1 MKKIVIGT
9 VTKALLTGALL
20 LGLGYSATVT
30 AAQDTARARLDN
42 FFTKVNSLAG
52 SFNQQVYDKKGKII
66 QKAAG
71 QLYLNRPGKFR
82 WVYTTPEPQ
91 EIIAD
96 GKNVWIYDKDLDQV
110 TVKPMRAAIASTP
123 IAILTRKASP
133 ESQFQ
138 VSQLPDKK
146 AGLDW
151 FNLKPHRS
159 SRDFKNIQLGLD
171 AKGGLRQM
179 VMFDK
184 LGQKT
189 VINLNVRNNAPVSGK
204 QFYFRP
210 PAGVDVIGTPS

>member
-1 MKKIVIGT
+1 MKKIAITT
-9 VTKALLTGALL
+9 VTKVFVVGVLVM
-20 LGLGYSATVT
+20 GLGYSASIT
-30 AAQDTARARLDN
+30 AAQDAARERLDY
-42 FFTKVNSLAG
+42 FFTKVNSLKG

-82 WVYTTPEPQ
+82 WVYSTPDPQ

-96 GKNVWIYDKDLDQV
+96 GKNVWIYDKDLEQV

-123 IAILTRKASP
+123 IAILTRKASAQ
-133 ESQFQ
+133 SQFQ
-138 VSQLPDKK
+138 VTKLEGRK

-151 FNLKPHRS
+151 FNLKPHRN
-159 SRDFKNIQLGLD
+159 SRDFKNIELALD
-171 AKGGLRQM
+171 VKGSLRKM

-189 VINLNVRNNAPVSGK
+189 VINLNVKNNAPVSSK
-204 QFYFRP
+204 QFFFKP
-210 PAGVDVIGTPS
+210 PAGVDVIGKPS

>member
-1 MKKIVIGT
+1 MKKRAIRT
-9 VTKALLTGALL
+9 VTKAFLTGALL
-20 LGLGYSATVT
+20 FGLGYSAAVT
-30 AAQDTARARLDN
+30 AAQDAARVRLNN
-42 FFTKVNSLAG
+42 FFTNVNSLVG
-52 SFNQQVYDKKGKII
+52 SFNQQVYDKKGKVI

-82 WVYTTPEPQ
+82 WVYATPEPQ

-96 GKNVWIYDKDLDQV
+96 GKNVWIYDKDLEQV

-133 ESQFQ
+133 ETQFQ
-138 VSQLPDKK
+138 VSQIAGKK

-171 AKGGLRQM
+171 PRGSLRQM

-189 VINLNVRNNAPVSGK
+189 VINLNVRNNAPVSSK

>member
-1 MKKIVIGT
+1 MKKRAIRT
-9 VTKALLTGALL
+9 VTKAFLTGALL
-20 LGLGYSATVT
+20 FGLGYSAAVT
-30 AAQDTARARLDN
+30 AAQDAARVRLNN
-42 FFTKVNSLAG
+42 FFTNVNSLVG

-82 WVYTTPEPQ
+82 WVYATPEPQ

-96 GKNVWIYDKDLDQV
+96 GKNVWIYDKDLEQV

-133 ESQFQ
+133 ETQFQ
-138 VSQLPDKK
+138 VSQIAGKK

-171 AKGGLRQM
+171 PRGSLRQM

-189 VINLNVRNNAPVSGK
+189 VINLNVRNNAPVSSK

>member
-1 MKKIVIGT
+1 MKKIAIKT
-9 VTKALLTGALL
+9 VTKTLIAGALL
-20 LGLGYSATVT
+20 VGLGYSATIT
-30 AAQDTARARLDN
+30 AAQDAARTRLDN
-42 FFTKVNSLAG
+42 FFTKVNSLKG
-52 SFNQQVYDKKGKII
+52 SFNQQVYDKKGKVI

-71 QLYLNRPGKFR
+71 QLYLSRPGKFR
-82 WVYTTPEPQ
+82 WVYTTPDPQ

-96 GKNVWIYDKDLDQV
+96 GKNVWIYDKDLEQV

-133 ESQFQ
+133 SSQFQ
-138 VSQLPDKK
+138 VSKMDDKT

-151 FNLKPHRS
+151 FNLKPHRN

-171 AKGGLRQM
+171 RTGRLRQM

-189 VINLNVRNNAPVSGK
+189 VINLNVTNNAPVSSR
-204 QFYFRP
+204 QFYFKP
-210 PAGVDVIGTPS
+210 PKNVDVIGTPS

>member
-1 MKKIVIGT
+1 MKKITIKT
-9 VTKALLTGALL
+9 MTKTFLASALLV
-20 LGLGYSATVT
+20 GLGYSATLT
-30 AAQDTARARLDN
+30 AAQSEAKTRLN
-42 FFTKVNSLAG
+42 HFFTQVNSLAG

-66 QKAAG
+66 QKASG

-82 WVYTTPEPQ
+82 WIYATPDPQ

-96 GKNVWIYDKDLDQV
+96 GKNVWIYDKDLEQV
-110 TVKPMRAAIASTP
+110 TVKPMRAAISSTP

-138 VSQLPDKK
+138 VSQLKDKK

-151 FNLKPHRS
+151 FNLKPHRN

-171 AKGGLRQM
+171 AKGSLRQM

-189 VINLNVRNNAPVSGK
+189 VINLNVRNNAPVNGK
-204 QFYFRP
+204 QFFFKA

>member
-1 MKKIVIGT
+1 MKKIAIRT
-9 VTKALLTGALL
+9 VTKAFLTGALL

-30 AAQDTARARLDN
+30 AAQDAARARLDN

-82 WVYTTPEPQ
+82 WVYATPEPQ

-138 VSQLPDKK
+138 VSQMAGKK